1 MHSLIG
7 NCALETYCKAIT
19 VGGDGPDSTVMEI
32 SFHFWPLKN
41 QLLELEWKNG
51 TASVWISASPECNFL
66 PPTLYL
72 LTQNLEPVKYA
83 DFKDYFLA

>member
-41 QLLELEWKNG
+41 QLLELE
-51 TASVWISASPECNFL
+51 
-66 PPTLYL
+66 
-72 LTQNLEPVKYA
+72 
-83 DFKDYFLA
+83 